1 MDKEKSIKES
11 IFIRRINGKY
21 CRSRIILYIYQKLL
35 IMPIPKP
42 KANESRK
49 DFIVR
54 CMSDKIMVNEYP
66 DKDQR
71 LAVCST
77 QFKNK

>member
-1 MDKEKSIKES
+1 
-11 IFIRRINGKY
+11 
-21 CRSRIILYIYQKLL
+21 
-35 IMPIPKP
+35 MPIPKP

-54 CMSDKIMVNEYP
+54 CMSDTVMVNEYP
-66 DKDQR
+66 DKNQR

>member
-1 MDKEKSIKES
+1 
-11 IFIRRINGKY
+11 
-21 CRSRIILYIYQKLL
+21 
-35 IMPIPKP
+35 MPIPKP

-54 CMSDKIMVNEYP
+54 CMSDKIMVNEYL
-66 DKDQR
+66 DKEQR